1 MLILFFQT
9 LFTLRGFTK
18 RRRAYVLAAFGALLL
33 GVSTTVV
40 LAAAGGP
47 GGPGDVTTAL
57 TPIAN
62 FFCSIARF
70 ARTNL
75 AYAVIVGALI
85 IGGLI
90 KAGGSQFGVRLMQGA
105 LIGAFVVLI
114 APPVITAIIGATGGT
129 CTIGAAGG

>member
-1 MLILFFQT
+1 MLTLFFQT
-9 LFTLRGFTK
+9 LFTQQSFTTP
-18 RRRAYVLAAFGALLL
+18 RRAYVLAVCGALLL
-33 GVSTTVV
+33 ALGTTVV
-40 LAAAGGP
+40 LAAAAGP

-57 TPIAN
+57 NPISN

-90 KAGGSQFGVRLMQGA
+90 KAGGSQFGVKLMQSA

-129 CTIGAAGG
+129 CTIGAAAG